1 MSRVHTV
8 RQGDT
13 LGSIALR
20 YLGTS
25 SKWPQITSANPQLAN
40 RRKASDG
47 SPLINIGDNLII
59 PENQTERPSSP
70 QTAQTFRVA
79 DGEEDIAI
87 IIDGKKYIGFT
98 GYELNLNYDTFD
110 TFSFSAPY
118 DQAMI
123 ELRDAIVPFAFK
135 PCDIY
140 YDGELV
146 IKGTLLTPDPE
157 LNDTEGEIT
166 LQGYPLCGILNDC
179 TVPPTEYPLQAWGIN
194 MRGIADA
201 AAKPYNIP
209 VVFDGDIGPDFT
221 EVSIEP
227 TEKIMSFLTKLA
239 KQRSLLFTN
248 TKKGE
253 LLFFNPRQGKAHA
266 QFSEGNIPLL
276 SVKPKFAAQ
285 GFFSHITGFINTGEE
300 YPSHSLTLEN
310 RYLINKGIMRHYST
324 NIDDAENERD
334 LENAVRAYAGRM
346 FADCVAFE
354 LNCDGHHNERGE
366 FFKKGMTVCVHAPTA
381 MITRETN
388 FIARNVKIMRNAE
401 TGKTAMLTLVLPG
414 SFTGKLPEVFPW
426 E

>member
-1 MSRVHTV
+1 
-8 RQGDT
+8 
-13 LGSIALR
+13 
-20 YLGTS
+20 
-25 SKWPQITSANPQLAN
+25 
-40 RRKASDG
+40 
-47 SPLINIGDNLII
+47 
-59 PENQTERPSSP
+59 
-70 QTAQTFRVA
+70 
-79 DGEEDIAI
+79 
-87 IIDGKKYIGFT
+87 
-98 GYELNLNYDTFD
+98 
-110 TFSFSAPY
+110 
-118 DQAMI
+118 
-123 ELRDAIVPFAFK
+123 
-135 PCDIY
+135 
-140 YDGELV
+140 
-146 IKGTLLTPDPE
+146 
-157 LNDTEGEIT
+157 
-166 LQGYPLCGILNDC
+166 
-179 TVPPTEYPLQAWGIN
+179 
-194 MRGIADA
+194 
-201 AAKPYNIP
+201 

-239 KQRSLLFTN
+239 KQRCLLFTN

-253 LLFFNPRQGKAHA
+253 LLFFNARQEKAHA

-310 RYLINKGIMRHYST
+310 RYLINKGIMRHNST
-324 NIDDAENERD
+324 DIDDAENERD

-388 FIARNVKIMRNAE
+388 FIARNVKIMRNAD

-414 SFTGKLPEVFPW
+414 SFTGNLPEVFPW